1 MAVKWYDH
9 EVRVKLDQAI
19 AEMVDKAAF
28 LVEGQTKINI
38 TDNGQVDTG
47 FMRNSVY
54 AVTPKSDTYGQAHS
68 AASGAASEKNMAPKA
83 DPPRDGAVV
92 GVGAEY
98 AIFQEERTPFLYPA
112 LETVVARMGGQ
123 IVASGRKVMD

>member
-1 MAVKWYDH
+1 MAVRWYG
-9 EVRVKLDQAI
+9 DQVEAQLRQ
-19 AEMVDKAAF
+19 AMDAMVDKAAF

-54 AVTPKSDTYGQAHS
+54 AVTPKTNSYGQANS
-68 AASGAASEKNMAPKA
+68 EAKNAAPDKTMSPQAS
-83 DPPRDGAVV
+83 PPPDGAVV

-98 AIFQEERTPFLYPA
+98 AIFQEERNPFLYPA
-112 LETVVARMGGQ
+112 LETVIGQMGGE
-123 IVASGRKVMD
+123 IVDAGKGAM